1 MDHFNTDLETI
12 FESPDFAFLA
22 LRRAIIRRI
31 LHVLNMPLL
40 DRWFK
45 PNNIVIIE
53 KLKNQKLN
61 SYDIR
66 ASNINDI
73 STFPLKCTTDKIN
86 FYL

>member
-12 FESPDFAFLA
+12 FESPDFAYFA

-31 LHVLNMPLL
+31 LHVLNIPLL
-40 DRWFK
+40 DRWFQ
-45 PNNIVIIE
+45 PDNIATRVE
-53 KLKNQKLN
+53 KLN
-61 SYDIR
+61 SYNIR